1 MKEKRMDF
9 LQERD
14 AFERELDEF
23 YATYPT
29 DISAAN
35 RHMDET
41 SERHPEWSPYRR
53 KGMIYETAA
62 EQCDVHLFRH
72 CPFYFELEAGRGR
85 TRWGFEGVGAWM
97 KNTSFGTR
105 YNEDGHAWKQPW
117 DAFVRFNG
125 RTDTDLDHHCAG
137 YDNVLRLGLNGL
149 IVRVEARLERETD
162 DRQCSFL
169 ESAVIGLRALI
180 AVANRFA
187 DRAEEMLEAESD
199 ELVRHRFERIATAA
213 RRTPAEPPRTFF
225 EALNTLVFI
234 REILGSIEGIGIST
248 FGHMDRMLGP
258 YYEADLEAGRIDRDE
273 AKSLLGA
280 FLAFTDVKFESRRSY
295 NETSTTVF
303 IGGCEADGTPVF
315 NDVTCTIVEVF
326 EELGLINPK
335 FQARISPAHPEAYFD
350 LISDYIAAGT
360 NVMAVYNDPV
370 VIEAN
375 VKTGKRVED
384 ARLYVGGG
392 CQENILQNTEIS
404 SRATM
409 FFSLPAVLDMGLF
422 PERWSGFTDA
432 EGLQLT
438 PQGNCETF
446 DEFYRAFIDN
456 LRTVVDRLVANRNR
470 YEADG
475 WRYNPCPLL
484 SSTISDCIENARD
497 MTEGGC
503 RYSTG
508 SVDMAGI
515 GTLIDS
521 LYAVCQVVFERGD
534 VPLRQLLGMVAGDFE
549 DEEPFRQYLLNRVS
563 KFGRDEEEI
572 RAFAARVFAD
582 VAAVSSGQENSR
594 GGRYV
599 ASLFAHRSS
608 VGLGEAL
615 GATPD
620 GRRAGA
626 YLSQSMG
633 PSLEALGSSSEIG
646 GILSALEPLDLS
658 DYPVVAVLDLKLPAL
673 SRQGGAV
680 IKPVLKRF
688 LDSGGSV
695 LQLNVVDTETLREAR
710 EHPERH
716 PDLAVRVSG
725 FSVYFNTL
733 TPRVKDEIIA
743 RTEVQVGV

>member
-1 MKEKRMDF
+1 MEF

-53 KGMIYETAA
+53 KAMIYQTAA
-62 EQCDVHLFRH
+62 EHCAVHLFRH
-72 CPFYFELEAGRGR
+72 CPFYYELEAGRGR
-85 TRWGFEGVGAWM
+85 TRWGFDGVGAWM
-97 KNTSFGTR
+97 KDTPFGAR
-105 YNEDGHAWKQPW
+105 YHEDGHAWKQPW

-137 YDNVLRLGLNGL
+137 YDNVLQLGLNGL
-149 IVRVEARLERETD
+149 ISQARARLGRATD
-162 DRQCSFL
+162 DRQRSFL
-169 ESAVIGLRALI
+169 KSAIIGLCALI
-180 AVANRFA
+180 TIANRFA
-187 DRAEEMLEAESD
+187 DRAEEMLEGEND
-199 ELVRHRFERIATAA
+199 ELVRRRLERIAVAA
-213 RRTPAEPPRTFF
+213 RRAPAEPPQTFF

-234 REILGSIEGIGIST
+234 REILGSIEGVGIST

-258 YYEADLEAGRIDRDE
+258 YYDADLEAGRIDRNE
-273 AKSLLGA
+273 AKNLLGA
-280 FLAFTDVKFESRRSY
+280 FLAFTDVKFESRRGR

-315 NDVTCTIVEVF
+315 NDVTCMIVELF
-326 EELGLINPK
+326 KELGLINPK
-335 FQARISPAHPEAYFD
+335 FQARISPAHPEPYFD

-360 NVMAVYNDPV
+360 NVMAVYNDPI
-370 VIEAN
+370 VIQAN
-375 VKTGKRVED
+375 VRTGKRVED

-432 EGLQLT
+432 EDLELI
-438 PQGNCETF
+438 PQGGCETF
-446 DEFYRAFIDN
+446 DEFYQAFVDN
-456 LRTVVDRLVANRNR
+456 LRTVVERLVANRNR
-470 YEADG
+470 HEANG
-475 WRYNPCPLL
+475 WLYNPCPLL

-515 GTLIDS
+515 GTLVDS
-521 LYAVCQVVFERGD
+521 LYAMREVVFEQGA
-534 VPLRQLLGMVAGDFE
+534 VPLRQLLGMVASDFA

-563 KFGRDEEEI
+563 KFGRDDADT

-582 VAAVSSGQENSR
+582 VADAASGQENSR
-594 GGRYV
+594 GGRYA

-646 GILSALEPLDLS
+646 AILSSLEPLDLS
-658 DYPVVAVLDLKLPAL
+658 SYPVVAVLDLKLPAL
-673 SRQGGAV
+673 SNQRGAAI
-680 IKPVLKRF
+680 IKPVIRRF

-695 LQLNVVDTETLREAR
+695 LQLNVVDTETLREAK

-725 FSVYFNTL
+725 FSAYFNTL
-733 TPRVKDEIIA
+733 TPQVQDEMIA
-743 RTEVQVGV
+743 RTQVQVGA

>member
-1 MKEKRMDF
+1 MDF

-14 AFERELDEF
+14 AFERELDDF

-41 SERHPEWSPYRR
+41 SGQHPEWSPYRR

-62 EQCDVHLFRH
+62 EQCAVHLFRC
-72 CPFYFELEAGRGR
+72 CPFYYELEAGRGR

-97 KNTSFGTR
+97 KNTDFGVR

-137 YDNVLRLGLNGL
+137 YDNVLQLGLNGL
-149 IVRVEARLERETD
+149 IARAQMQLERTTD
-162 DRQCSFL
+162 ERQRSFL
-169 ESAVIGLRALI
+169 ESAVIGLCALSTI
-180 AVANRFA
+180 ADRFA
-187 DRAEEMLEAESD
+187 DRAEEMLKGETD
-199 ELVRHRFERIATAA
+199 ELVRSRFERIATAA
-213 RRTPAEPPRTFF
+213 RRTPAEPPQTFF

-273 AKSLLGA
+273 AKNLLGA
-280 FLAFTDVKFESRRSY
+280 FLAFTDVKFESRRNY

-315 NDVTCTIVEVF
+315 NDVTCMIVELF
-326 EELGLINPK
+326 EELGLINSK

-360 NVMAVYNDPV
+360 NVMAVYNDPI

-375 VKTGKRVED
+375 VRTGKRIED
-384 ARLYVGGG
+384 ARFYVGGG

-432 EGLQLT
+432 EDLELT

-484 SSTISDCIENARD
+484 SSTISDCIENGRD

-515 GTLIDS
+515 GTLVDS
-521 LYAVCQVVFERGD
+521 LY
-534 VPLRQLLGMVAGDFE
+534 
-549 DEEPFRQYLLNRVS
+549 
-563 KFGRDEEEI
+563 
-572 RAFAARVFAD
+572 
-582 VAAVSSGQENSR
+582 
-594 GGRYV
+594 
-599 ASLFAHRSS
+599 AHRSS
-608 VGLGEAL
+608 VSLGEAL

-633 PSLEALGSSSEIG
+633 PSLEALGNSSEIG
-646 GILSALEPLDLS
+646 AVLSALEPLDLS

-673 SRQGGAV
+673 SHQRGGAV
-680 IKPVLKRF
+680 IKPVIKRF

-695 LQLNVVDTETLREAR
+695 LQLNVVDTKTLREAR

-733 TPRVKDEIIA
+733 TPQVQDELIA
-743 RTEVQVGV
+743 RTEVQVGS